1 MYPPFRPCQYALL
14 LLCFVVCSSCNDGE
28 VSGSDQET
36 YEVSSAPQ
44 SIFGG
49 KDFGILMY
57 NDVGNVE
64 TVNINRISVDL
75 SAGVSRVYL
84 SSLRPG
90 VPRPKVGEIRNLF
103 QEDGK
108 LSDQERR
115 RFDGYNPLVVTNS
128 SFDYTFPEGIALN
141 LTRNEKLDIALL
153 GKNSTPEKLKVRSG
167 IKAYRTK
174 ATITKEAN
182 PFYFVNTQLYVQS
195 FSPGRQAR
203 TFTVRRKMNIFM
215 IKPFTGKFT
224 THFEV
229 SIVGGRR
236 NGEVIYSAED
246 WRDQRLTEFREPVV
260 LGPGHGLRM
269 TVTYANTSDRPVMFG
284 LRSEDDFSGIF
295 GYYY

>member
-1 MYPPFRPCQYALL
+1 MCPPFRPGQYVLSM
-14 LLCFVVCSSCNDGE
+14 LCLVVCLSCDDGE
-28 VSGSDQET
+28 ISGSDQET
-36 YEVSSAPQ
+36 YEVASAPQ

-49 KDFGILMY
+49 RDFGILMY
-57 NDVGNVE
+57 NDVGNAE
-64 TVNINRISVDL
+64 TVNINRISVDM
-75 SAGVSRVYL
+75 SAGVSRFYL

-108 LSDQERR
+108 LSDEERK
-115 RFDGYNPLVVTNS
+115 RFEGYDPLVVTNS
-128 SFDYTFPEGIALN
+128 SFDYTFPEGIALS
-141 LTRNEKLDIALL
+141 LSRKEKFDLALL

-174 ATITKEAN
+174 AVISKKAK
-182 PFYFVNTQLYVQS
+182 PFYFVNTHLYVQS
-195 FSPGRQAR
+195 FSPGRQTK
-203 TFTVRRKMNIFM
+203 TFTASEKMTIFM

-224 THFEV
+224 TQFEV

-236 NGEVIYSAED
+236 DGQVIYLAEN
-246 WRDQRLTEFREPVV
+246 WRDQRLTEFKEPIV
-260 LGPGHGLRM
+260 LEPGHGLKM

-284 LRSEDDFSGIF
+284 LRGEDDFSGIF